1 MNIKQKGPIKTL
13 LHSKSI
19 YNKLLLQG
27 RKVPGIYIT
36 DLAKQYKILVV
47 TFDRTIK
54 IIGCEVILTLDSV
67 YQ

>member
-19 YNKLLLQG
+19 YNKLLQG
-27 RKVPGIYIT
+27 RKVPDIYIT

-47 TFDRTIK
+47 TFDRKIK
-54 IIGCEVILTLDSV
+54 IIG
-67 YQ
+67 